1 MEVLSEGRLEI
12 LVGVFKAGKV
22 GLAEVTSCEVGLGEV
37 ASCEVGLG
45 EVTSHDVG
53 MGEVTSALGEIAG
66 DEVECILASNEV
78 FTGDCGCQMN
88 DTGRCLG
95 DLTGEGYCG
104 K

>member
-1 MEVLSEGRLEI
+1 MGVLSEGRLEI

-22 GLAEVTSCEVGLGEV
+22 GLAEVTSG
-37 ASCEVGLG
+37 EVGLG
-45 EVTSHDVG
+45 EVTSHEVG
-53 MGEVTSALGEIAG
+53 MGEVTSDEVALDGIAG
-66 DEVECILASNEV
+66 DEAECILASDV
-78 FTGDCGCQMN
+78 FARGCGCQMN